1 MDYISGFLPG
11 GLIDGKGIVHQ
22 EVKLSCPNGRAEYLL
37 SNQQVREPNALV
49 TMLLSHCIHQIG
61 TIKTV
66 SQELIR
72 NLLVADRQYLLLK
85 MIEAMFGD
93 KVEGTIIFPNMSCGN
108 KVDIDFTVGDIP
120 LKASNDKGPLYK
132 MQLKEQA
139 NKAEENLDHYIEVV
153 FRLPNG
159 SDQEAII
166 PLIQQDKH
174 MAAVTLLG
182 RCIQRIGIW
191 ENPGPERVAGLPPH
205 ALIEIEKK
213 MEEIAPVVE
222 LTMAGECPEC
232 GVPFTV
238 PFDLMGYFWS
248 KLQISRDQLLRE
260 IHYLALHYHWSEREI
275 MEMPRQLRHQYLKI
289 LAEEIKRLNG
299 DI

>member
-11 GLIDGKGIVHQ
+11 GLIDSKGIVHQ
-22 EVKLSCPNGRAEYLL
+22 EVKLSCLNGRAEYLL

-49 TMLLSHCIHQIG
+49 TILLSRCIHQIG
-61 TIKTV
+61 TIKPV

-93 KVEGTIIFPNMSCGN
+93 KVEGTIVCPNASCGN
-108 KVDIDFTVGDIP
+108 KVDIDFAVGDIP
-120 LKASNDKGPLYK
+120 IKASNDKGPLYK

-182 RCIQRIGIW
+182 RCIKRIGTW

-232 GVPFTV
+232 GVSFTV
-238 PFDLMGYFWS
+238 PFELMGYFWS
-248 KLQISRDQLLRE
+248 KLQISCDQLLRE

-289 LAEEIKRLNG
+289 LAEEIKRLKG